1 MTKEELWDNI
11 MSIYLKYGSN
21 YRNGSAYITDD
32 ITIIS
37 EDNKF
42 ICKFWIDAKNTV
54 RFTLESNFS
63 FTNGQEISMIN
74 RSHYSEEFIFSK
86 IKQILRDIKIQMVL
100 N

>member
-11 MSIYLKYGSN
+11 MSIYLKYGTECSYFN
-21 YRNGSAYITDD
+21 TDIYIV
-32 ITIIS
+32 S

-42 ICKFWIDAKNTV
+42 ICKFWIDEKNTV

-63 FTNGQEISMIN
+63 FTNGTQITMIN

-86 IKQILRDIKIQMVL
+86 IKSILRDIKIQMVL

>member
-42 ICKFWIDAKNTV
+42 ICKFYT
-54 RFTLESNFS
+54 
-63 FTNGQEISMIN
+63 
-74 RSHYSEEFIFSK
+74 
-86 IKQILRDIKIQMVL
+86 
-100 N
+100 